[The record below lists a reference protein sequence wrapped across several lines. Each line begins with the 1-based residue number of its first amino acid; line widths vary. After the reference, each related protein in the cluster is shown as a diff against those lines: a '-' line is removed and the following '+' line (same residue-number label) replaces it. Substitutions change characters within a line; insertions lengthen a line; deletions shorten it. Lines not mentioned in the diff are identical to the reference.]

1 MQERLDSVIHA
12 RQHKE
17 ETAQGQQQQEDTRD
31 YTDYDHLGG
40 GVFKATAEQQ
50 QLYKAFVADVKAH
63 AQGVSSSSS
72 YGQQPGVVEMQVL
85 KPTAA
90 PLTAAAGAG
99 GSTGARAVAAAAGAI
114 SSAGNVMGDRL
125 VSAGRAAAALGRTT
139 GSDSTRTG
147 RVAGANPKAGAAG
160 SAGSIQGGA
169 AAVELPAGAV
179 RQAAMGP
186 LADATIAAVK
196 KPLSVEQQRRLRRR
210 QQLAAAAAKRG
221 KGNGRDP
228 DLLDKLY

>member
-1 MQERLDSVIHA
+1 MQERLDSVMHA

-63 AQGVSSSSS
+63 AQGASSSSS

-90 PLTAAAGAG
+90 APLTAAAG
-99 GSTGARAVAAAAGAI
+99 GSAGARAVAAAAGAI
-114 SSAGNVMGDRL
+114 SSAGSVMGDRL
-125 VSAGRAAAALGRTT
+125 VSAGRAAAAHGRTS

-147 RVAGANPKAGAAG
+147 RVAGGNPKAGAVG
-160 SAGSIQGGA
+160 SAGGMQGGA
-169 AAVELPAGAV
+169 AAELPAGAV
-179 RQAAMGP
+179 RQAVRGP